1 MENEKFPSST
11 IELIEMQ
18 LKRHEKSI
26 DDLREQIRLCQ
37 IDNAT
42 VNAEIKQVLQGITE
56 LKDSVSELKE
66 KPSKKW
72 DTVVTTIITSLITG
86 IMGIIIGVFFGK

>member
-18 LKRHEKSI
+18 LKRHENRL
-26 DDLREQIRLCQ
+26 DDLTQQIHLCQ
-37 IDNAT
+37 VNNAT

-66 KPSKKW
+66 KPVKKW
-72 DTVVTTIITSLITG
+72 DTVVTTIITSLVTG
-86 IMGIIIGVFFGK
+86 IMGIIIGVIFGK

>member
-66 KPSKKW
+66 KPAKKW

-86 IMGIIIGVFFGK
+86 IMGIIIGVIFTK

>member
-1 MENEKFPSST
+1 MENEKIPSST

-18 LKRHEKSI
+18 LKRHENRL
-26 DDLREQIRLCQ
+26 DDLTQQIHLCQ
-37 IDNAT
+37 VNNAT

-66 KPSKKW
+66 KPVKKW

-86 IMGIIIGVFFGK
+86 IMGIIIGVIFTK